1 MGVGHLSAAAAVSS
15 ALHESDPLIETKIID
30 SYKYAASMV
39 SKVVA
44 NGYIEMVKT
53 IPQMYRFLY
62 NRAEKA
68 TEVGRFRTWVH
79 QFTATNLRSVIAE
92 IKPDVVACTHAFP
105 CGVMSEYK
113 KQFEDAPPVVGIVT
127 DFVVHSFWIHRN
139 IDGYAVATQEMRN
152 ALVAR
157 GVPAER
163 VIVSGIPVNGLF
175 AKHSEDRTRLRAELA
190 LPLDRHVVLIMGGGL
205 GLGPLEMMMRAL
217 NAVQEPLSAV
227 VILGKNARLEHRVF
241 EAAQR
246 MNYPLRIVHF
256 IDNVYDYMHASDLLL
271 SKPGGLTTAE
281 ALVANLPMVLVK
293 PLPGQEERNTRFLVD
308 RKAAVRSRSQVH
320 LTRIVEDLLASP
332 QSLATMRASLGALAR
347 PHAACEVAALIA
359 SVSRGGA
366 RHVAV

>member
-1 MGVGHLSAAAAVSS
+1 MSAAAAVDN
-15 ALHESDPLIETKIID
+15 ALHEMEPLSETQVID

-79 QFTATNLRSVIAE
+79 QFTATNLRSVILK

-113 KQFEDAPPVVGIVT
+113 KQFDDAPPVVGIVT

-152 ALVAR
+152 ALIAR
-157 GVPAER
+157 SVPEEGV
-163 VIVSGIPVNGLF
+163 VVSGIPVNGLF
-175 AKHSEDRTRLRAELA
+175 AKHTEDRTRLRAELA
-190 LPLDRHVVLIMGGGL
+190 LPADRPVILIMGGGL

-217 NAVQEPLSAV
+217 NAVKEPLSAV
-227 VILGKNARLEHRVF
+227 VILGKNARLERRVL
-241 EAAQR
+241 EAAQT
-246 MNYPLRIVHF
+246 MNYPLRIVRF

-281 ALVANLPMVLVK
+281 ALVSHLPMVLVK
-293 PLPGQEERNTRFLVD
+293 PLPGQEERNTRYLVE
-308 RKAAVRSRSQVH
+308 RKAAVRSRSQTH
-320 LTRIVEDLLASP
+320 LTRIVEDLLVSP
-332 QSLATMRASLGALAR
+332 RGLAVMRASLRALAR
-347 PHAACEVAALIA
+347 PDAARQVAALIA
-359 SVSRGGA
+359 RVAHSDS